1 MSDTVLTRILIIL
14 FMTELPNKIDKSD
27 LADKPRVVFNGI
39 IEEIDTEEKAQKAIE
54 TLSKESVVGFDTE
67 TRPSFTRGV
76 AHKIAL
82 LQLSTENYGY
92 LFRLN
97 KMGIPDCVADF
108 LSNPDIKKV
117 GISIKDD
124 FHSLSSRRKFTPAG
138 FVELQELCG
147 EMGIE
152 EKGLQKLYCL
162 LFKERISKNQ
172 QLSNWE
178 IDSLTESQRQYAAID
193 AWACLRIYHYISELK
208 QSGDYRII
216 RKYAEECNTEER

>member
-1 MSDTVLTRILIIL
+1 MKE
-14 FMTELPNKIDKSD
+14 FPNKIDKSE
-27 LADKPRVVFNGI
+27 LADKPRVAFDGI
-39 IEEIDTEEKAQKAIE
+39 VEEIDTEEKALKAIE
-54 TLSKESVVGFDTE
+54 TLSKEKVVGFDTE

-82 LQLSTENYGY
+82 LQLSTDRNAF

-97 KMGIPDCVADF
+97 KMGIPDCVAEF
-108 LSNPDIKKV
+108 LSDPSIIKV

-124 FHSLSSRRKFTPAG
+124 FHSLASRRKMTPAG
-138 FVELQELCG
+138 FVELQDYCG

-152 EKGLQKLYCL
+152 ERGLQKLYCL

-193 AWACLRIYHYISELK
+193 AWACLRIYRYVSELK
-208 QSGDYRII
+208 RSGEYRII
-216 RKYAEECNTEER
+216 KKYAEESNT

>member
-1 MSDTVLTRILIIL
+1 MI
-14 FMTELPNKIDKSD
+14 ELPNKIDKSE
-27 LADKPRVVFNGI
+27 LAEKPRVTFDGI
-39 IEEIDTEEKAQKAIE
+39 VEEIDTEERAKIVIE
-54 TLSKESVVGFDTE
+54 LLSKEKIVGFDTE

-82 LQLSTENYGY
+82 LQLSTNTNAY

-97 KMGIPDCVADF
+97 KMGIPDCVAEF
-108 LSNPDIKKV
+108 LSNPDIIKV
-117 GISIKDD
+117 GISVKDD
-124 FHSLSSRRKFTPAG
+124 FHSLSSRRELKPAG

-193 AWACLRIYHYISELK
+193 AWACLKIYHYISELK
-208 QSGDYRII
+208 QNGEYRII
-216 RKYAEECNTEER
+216 KKYAEESNT

>member
-1 MSDTVLTRILIIL
+1 MI
-14 FMTELPNKIDKSD
+14 ELPDKIDKSE
-27 LADKPRVVFNGI
+27 LADKPRVAFSGI
-39 IEEIDTEEKAQKAIE
+39 VEEIDTEEKAQKAIE
-54 TLSKESVVGFDTE
+54 TLSKEMVVGFDTE

-82 LQLSTENYGY
+82 LQLSTDRNAY

-97 KMGIPDCVADF
+97 KMGIPDCVAGF
-108 LSNPDIKKV
+108 LTNPDILKV

-124 FHSLSSRRKFTPAG
+124 FHSLSSRRKMEPEG

-147 EMGIE
+147 GMGIE

-193 AWACLRIYHYISELK
+193 AWACLKIYHYVTELK
-208 QSGDYRII
+208 QSGQYRII
-216 RKYAEECNTEER
+216 KKYAEESNT

>member
-1 MSDTVLTRILIIL
+1 MI
-14 FMTELPNKIDKSD
+14 ELPNKIEKSY
-27 LADKPRVVFNGI
+27 LADKPRVVFDGI

-54 TLSKESVVGFDTE
+54 TLSKEKVVGFDTE

-82 LQLSTENYGY
+82 LQLSTEKNGY

-97 KMGIPDCVADF
+97 KMGIPDCVSEF
-108 LSNPDIKKV
+108 LSNPDIIKV

-124 FHSLSSRRKFTPAG
+124 FHSLASRRKFTPAG

-162 LFKERISKNQ
+162 LFNERISKNQ

-193 AWACLRIYHYISELK
+193 AWACLRIFRYVSELK
-208 QSGDYRII
+208 RTGEYRII
-216 RKYAEECNTEER
+216 RKDAEECNTEER

>member
-1 MSDTVLTRILIIL
+1 
-14 FMTELPNKIDKSD
+14 MTELPNKIDKSD
-27 LADKPRVVFNGI
+27 LADKPRVVFDGI
-39 IEEIDTEEKAQKAIE
+39 IEEIDTEEKAQKALE
-54 TLSKESVVGFDTE
+54 TLSNENVVGFDTE

-82 LQLSTENYGY
+82 LQLSTQDHGY

-108 LSNPDIKKV
+108 LSNPDIIKV

-124 FHSLSSRRKFTPAG
+124 FHSLSSRRQFTPAG

>member
-1 MSDTVLTRILIIL
+1 MI
-14 FMTELPNKIDKSD
+14 ELPNKIDKSD
-27 LADKPRVVFNGI
+27 LADKPKVVFDGI
-39 IEEIDTEEKAQKAIE
+39 IDEIDTEEKAHKAIE
-54 TLSKESVVGFDTE
+54 ILSKEKIVGFDTE
-67 TRPSFTRGV
+67 TRPSFTKGV

-82 LQLSTENYGY
+82 LQLSTEKNGY

-97 KMGIPDCVADF
+97 KIGIPDCVVDF

-124 FHSLSSRRKFTPAG
+124 FHSMSTRRVFNPAG

-152 EKGLQKLYCL
+152 EKGLQKLYGL

-178 IDSLTESQRQYAAID
+178 IESLTESQRQYAAID

>member
-1 MSDTVLTRILIIL
+1 MI
-14 FMTELPNKIDKSD
+14 ELPNKIEKSYI
-27 LADKPRVVFNGI
+27 ADKPRVVFDGI

-54 TLSKESVVGFDTE
+54 TLSKETVVGFDTE
-67 TRPSFTRGV
+67 TRPSFIRGV

-82 LQLSTENYGY
+82 LQLSTNTNAY

-97 KMGIPDCVADF
+97 KMGIPDCVVDF
-108 LSNPDIKKV
+108 LSNPNIIKV

-124 FHSLSSRRKFTPAG
+124 FHSMSSRRKFNAAG
-138 FVELQELCG
+138 FVELQDLCG

-152 EKGLQKLYCL
+152 EKGLQKMYCL
-162 LFKERISKNQ
+162 LFNERISKNQ

-193 AWACLRIYHYISELK
+193 AWACLRIFHYISELK
-208 QSGDYRII
+208 QTGEYRII

>member
-1 MSDTVLTRILIIL
+1 
-14 FMTELPNKIDKSD
+14 MTELPNKINKSD
-27 LADKPRVVFNGI
+27 LADKPRVVFDGI

-82 LQLSTENYGY
+82 LQLSTEHYGY

-97 KMGIPDCVADF
+97 KIGIPDCVADF

-124 FHSLSSRRKFTPAG
+124 FHSLASRRKFTPAG

-162 LFKERISKNQ
+162 LFNERISKNQ

-193 AWACLRIYHYISELK
+193 AWACLRIFRYVSELK
-208 QSGDYRII
+208 ESGDYRII
-216 RKYAEECNTEER
+216 RKYAEESNTEER

>member
-1 MSDTVLTRILIIL
+1 MI
-14 FMTELPNKIDKSD
+14 ELPNKIEKSD
-27 LADKPRVVFNGI
+27 LVDKPRVVFDGI

-54 TLSKESVVGFDTE
+54 ILSKETVVGFDTE
-67 TRPSFTRGV
+67 TRPSFTKGV

-82 LQLSTENYGY
+82 LQLSTDKYGY

-97 KMGIPDCVADF
+97 KIGIPDCVVEF
-108 LSNPDIKKV
+108 LVNPNIKKV

-124 FHSLSSRRKFTPAG
+124 FHSLSTRREFKPAG

-162 LFKERISKNQ
+162 LFNERISKNQ

-178 IDSLTESQRQYAAID
+178 IDSLTESQRQYATID
-193 AWACLRIYHYISELK
+193 AWACLRIFHYISELK
-208 QSGDYRII
+208 QTGEYRII

>member
-1 MSDTVLTRILIIL
+1 MI
-14 FMTELPNKIDKSD
+14 ELPDKIDKSE
-27 LADKPRVVFNGI
+27 LADKPRVAFSGI
-39 IEEIDTEEKAQKAIE
+39 VEEIDTEEKAQKAIE
-54 TLSKESVVGFDTE
+54 TLSKEMVVGFDTE

-82 LQLSTENYGY
+82 LQLSTDRNAY

-97 KMGIPDCVADF
+97 KM
-108 LSNPDIKKV
+108 KV

-124 FHSLSSRRKFTPAG
+124 FHSLSSRRKMEPKG

-147 EMGIE
+147 GMGIE

-193 AWACLRIYHYISELK
+193 AWACLKIYHYVTELK
-208 QSGDYRII
+208 QSGQYRII
-216 RKYAEECNTEER
+216 KKYAEESNT

>member
-1 MSDTVLTRILIIL
+1 MI
-14 FMTELPNKIDKSD
+14 ELPNKIKKSD
-27 LADKPRVVFNGI
+27 IADKPKVVFDGI

-54 TLSKESVVGFDTE
+54 TLSKETVVGFDTE
-67 TRPSFTRGV
+67 TRPSFTRGI

-82 LQLSTENYGY
+82 LQLSTNTNAY

-108 LSNPDIKKV
+108 LSNPNIIKV

-124 FHSLSSRRKFTPAG
+124 FHSLSTRREFKPAG
-138 FVELQELCG
+138 FVELQDLCG

-162 LFKERISKNQ
+162 LFNERISKNQ

-193 AWACLRIYHYISELK
+193 AWTCLKIFHYISELK
-208 QSGDYRII
+208 KTGEYRII
-216 RKYAEECNTEER
+216 RKYAEECNSEER

>member
-1 MSDTVLTRILIIL
+1 MSDMVLTRILIIL

-124 FHSLSSRRKFTPAG
+124 FHSLASRRKFTPAG

-216 RKYAEECNTEER
+216 RKHAEECNTEER

>member
-1 MSDTVLTRILIIL
+1 MI
-14 FMTELPNKIDKSD
+14 ELPNKIEKSD
-27 LADKPRVVFNGI
+27 LVDKPRVVFDGI
-39 IEEIDTEEKAQKAIE
+39 IEEIDTEENAQKAIE
-54 TLSKESVVGFDTE
+54 ILSKETVVGFDTE
-67 TRPSFTRGV
+67 TRPSFTKGV

-82 LQLSTENYGY
+82 LQLSTDKYGY

-97 KMGIPDCVADF
+97 KIGIPDCVVEF
-108 LSNPDIKKV
+108 LVNPNIKKV

-124 FHSLSSRRKFTPAG
+124 FHSLSTRREFKPAG

-162 LFKERISKNQ
+162 LFNERISKNQ

-178 IDSLTESQRQYAAID
+178 IDSLTESQRQYATID
-193 AWACLRIYHYISELK
+193 AWACLRIFHYISELK
-208 QSGDYRII
+208 QTGEYRII

>member
-1 MSDTVLTRILIIL
+1 MSDMVLTRILIIL

-124 FHSLSSRRKFTPAG
+124 FHSLASRRKFTPAG

-216 RKYAEECNTEER
+216 SKHAEECNTEER